1 MIMAEKEV
9 GLYKIIKNNN
19 LFYRLIVNENERV
32 GHSVL
37 YKNLHSI
44 YFIV

>member
-9 GLYKIIKNNN
+9 GLYWIIKNNN
-19 LFYRLIVNENERV
+19 LFYRLIVNERV
-32 GHSVL
+32 GHFVL